1 MERLN
6 SIMNGDSN
14 RDPAAYMDAM
24 VEAFTEASQNPMNNF
39 MGTRAHAPS
48 GFELESNLEDIYA
61 LMELRSS
68 VAGKQDE
75 EGSDDEYVKLSQYE
89 VDFDVEDINKMSE
102 QQHGVNEENKE
113 PSEAEMYNFNSPN
126 IHRKMTAGGQLNRF

>member
-1 MERLN
+1 MSFAGASESDIVSTGEGQGGACRDYDLDEIADFLGIDNMERLN

-24 VEAFTEASQNPMNNF
+24 FEAFTEASQNPMNNF
-39 MGTRAHAPS
+39 MGNRAHAPS

-68 VAGKQDE
+68 VAGK
-75 EGSDDEYVKLSQYE
+75 
-89 VDFDVEDINKMSE
+89 
-102 QQHGVNEENKE
+102 
-113 PSEAEMYNFNSPN
+113 
-126 IHRKMTAGGQLNRF
+126 

>member
-14 RDPAAYMDAM
+14 RDPAAYMGAM

-39 MGTRAHAPS
+39 MGSRAHAPS

-68 VAGKQDE
+68 VAGKNQDE

-89 VDFDVEDINKMSE
+89 VDVDMEDINKMIE
-102 QQHGVNEENKE
+102 H
-113 PSEAEMYNFNSPN
+113 
-126 IHRKMTAGGQLNRF
+126 